1 MKIKLDENLGR
12 RCSEML
18 RSAGFDVTTVAEQG
32 LCSTNDH
39 FLIEACQKEE
49 RCLVTLDVDFGNPLI
64 FRPPDFAGIVVL
76 RLPSKA
82 TPEDLISALGTM
94 IGACAKPTSK
104 ESSGSCSGTGLENI
118 SRRRGDWIEKAQGVE
133 EILPI
138 KVRLC

>member
-32 LCSTNDH
+32 LCSANDH
-39 FLIEACQKEE
+39 SLIEACQKEE

-76 RLPSKA
+76 RLPSRA
-82 TPEDLISALGTM
+82 TPEDLIFALGTM
-94 IGACAKPTSK
+94 IG
-104 ESSGSCSGTGLENI
+104 GL
-118 SRRRGDWIEKAQGVE
+118 RKADVKGKLWIVQRNRIREYQPE
-133 EILPI
+133 EGGLD
-138 KVRLC
+138 